1 MHTPRWSLFYDF
13 HTMPA
18 CPDVGA
24 GFDVDA
30 FVEHLKR
37 CGVDYVVFP
46 ARCNL
51 GMAYYNTE
59 VGIRHPSLEYDLLGR
74 LVEACNAAGIAITAY
89 INVGLSHEEGLRNR
103 GWLKVSPEGRVYEDE
118 RMGSFFRRMC
128 YNTGYAEHLLTMVRE
143 VVSGYGVAG
152 LFLDCLHR
160 TPCIGHECID
170 EMKQLGMDWS
180 DPRQQER
187 FARDSQ
193 VRMARRIAEQA
204 RSVRDDLLLYFNG
217 VAFEDQADIGTY
229 LEYECLPTGGWG
241 YEMLPYFSRYLRK
254 LGKPVLNMTGRFHR
268 SWGDFGG
275 IRTEASLEYDLLK
288 GLANT
293 LPPTV
298 GGHYHPRGD
307 INRAVNSLV
316 EKLYTRLHKL
326 EPWTHD
332 AEALVDMAVVFPPG
346 FHSVHQNEFVPAVHS
361 VSGATRMLCELK
373 QQFDVVSRN
382 LDLSG
387 YRVLVLPDDVVVDE
401 VMATKLQAH
410 LAAGGRIVS
419 SARSGL
425 GPDGT
430 DFVLPQWGVSFEG
443 SSPHDPAYINVLA
456 RVSDGFP
463 DMPVTLVDRGISMS
477 TTGKAETLATLVAP
491 YYNQHW
497 DGEHGYVY
505 TPPDRDTG
513 TPALVATDKVIHF
526 SHPVFI
532 GYHRH
537 AQVPMKQLL
546 ANVLARVLPDPLVR
560 APGLPSFARVTV
572 TAQPGRRMVHVL
584 SYVPERRG
592 ESIDMIEEPI
602 ILHDVSVALRMD
614 DRPVGKV
621 YLAPDGQP
629 LEATEQ
635 DGYLHVVIPVVEGY
649 ALVVF
654 ED

>member
-1 MHTPRWSLFYDF
+1 MHIPRWSLFYDF

-30 FVEHLKR
+30 FVDHLQR

-74 LVEACNAAGIAITAY
+74 LVEACNDVGIAVTAY

-103 GWLKVSPEGRVYEDE
+103 GWLKVSPEGKVYHDQ
-118 RMGSFFRRMC
+118 RLGSFFRLMC
-128 YNTGYAEHLLTMVRE
+128 YNTGYAEHLLAMVRE

-170 EMKQLGMDWS
+170 EMKQRGMDWS
-180 DPRQQER
+180 DTRQQEC

-204 RSVRDDLLLYFNG
+204 RAVRDDLLLYFNG

-307 INRAVNSLV
+307 INRAVNTLV
-316 EKLYTRLHKL
+316 EKLYTTLHKL

-332 AEALVDMAVVFPPG
+332 AEALADVAVVFPPG
-346 FHSVHQNEFVPAVHS
+346 FHSPHQDEFVPAVHS

-373 QQFDVVSRN
+373 QQFDVVSKN
-382 LDLSG
+382 LDLAG
-387 YRVLVLPDDVVVDE
+387 YRVLVLPDEVTVDDPLAE
-401 VMATKLQAH
+401 KLRAH
-410 LAAGGRIVS
+410 LDAGGRVVS
-419 SARSGL
+419 SAR
-425 GPDGT
+425 
-430 DFVLPQWGVSFEG
+430 
-443 SSPHDPAYINVLA
+443 
-456 RVSDGFP
+456 
-463 DMPVTLVDRGISMS
+463 
-477 TTGKAETLATLVAP
+477 
-491 YYNQHW
+491 
-497 DGEHGYVY
+497 
-505 TPPDRDTG
+505 
-513 TPALVATDKVIHF
+513 
-526 SHPVFI
+526 
-532 GYHRH
+532 
-537 AQVPMKQLL
+537 
-546 ANVLARVLPDPLVR
+546 
-560 APGLPSFARVTV
+560 
-572 TAQPGRRMVHVL
+572 
-584 SYVPERRG
+584 
-592 ESIDMIEEPI
+592 
-602 ILHDVSVALRMD
+602 
-614 DRPVGKV
+614 
-621 YLAPDGQP
+621 
-629 LEATEQ
+629 
-635 DGYLHVVIPVVEGY
+635 
-649 ALVVF
+649 
-654 ED
+654 